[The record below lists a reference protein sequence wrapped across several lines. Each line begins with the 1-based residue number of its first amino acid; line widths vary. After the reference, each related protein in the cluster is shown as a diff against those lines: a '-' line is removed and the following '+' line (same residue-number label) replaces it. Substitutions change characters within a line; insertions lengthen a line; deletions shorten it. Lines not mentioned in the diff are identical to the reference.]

1 MNILHISPYVPSVK
15 ASHAGGVCMGKEVEL
30 LSEIGNVYILSYI
43 NDHKE
48 AELAKIYDREKSK
61 FIKINKFNFAINA
74 ILHLFKPTLFA
85 IRSSLKF
92 KIALLYMV
100 KKNNID
106 YIHCEYTSMAQY
118 VWIKKIFPHLTFNI
132 VEHDVTIQSFE
143 RQIGVSKG
151 LMKLYNSWQLKLVKK
166 CEGKYCKNADN
177 VFTLNEKDKKLLFNV
192 YRIEKSEVLIP
203 YYGIDNFG
211 TLGNPK
217 IKNSICFVGQMGRD
231 ENHTAALRL
240 IKIFKSLKNQDYK
253 LYIIGAHPKQELL
266 NKASQNIIITGF
278 VDSIEEYIDKC
289 EIAVFP
295 LNYGAGIKLKVL
307 LSFGLG
313 LPVITTKI
321 GAEGIDEK
329 GEVLIIKEDDL
340 AFADEIKNLL
350 SNKEK
355 LLEKS
360 KETTLFVNKNF
371 NWRDNRELL
380 KKIYR

>member
-1 MNILHISPYVPSVK
+1 M
-15 ASHAGGVCMGKEVEL
+15 
-30 LSEIGNVYILSYI
+30 
-43 NDHKE
+43 
-48 AELAKIYDREKSK
+48 DR
-61 FIKINKFNFAINA
+61 I
-74 ILHLFKPTLFA
+74 
-85 IRSSLKF
+85 
-92 KIALLYMV
+92 
-100 KKNNID
+100 
-106 YIHCEYTSMAQY
+106 
-118 VWIKKIFPHLTFNI
+118 
-132 VEHDVTIQSFE
+132 
-143 RQIGVSKG
+143 
-151 LMKLYNSWQLKLVKK
+151 
-166 CEGKYCKNADN
+166 
-177 VFTLNEKDKKLLFNV
+177 
-192 YRIEKSEVLIP
+192 
-203 YYGIDNFG
+203 
-211 TLGNPK
+211 
-217 IKNSICFVGQMGRD
+217 
-231 ENHTAALRL
+231 
-240 IKIFKSLKNQDYK
+240 
-253 LYIIGAHPKQELL
+253 
-266 NKASQNIIITGF
+266 
-278 VDSIEEYIDKC
+278 IEEYIDKC

>member
-1 MNILHISPYVPSVK
+1 
-15 ASHAGGVCMGKEVEL
+15 
-30 LSEIGNVYILSYI
+30 
-43 NDHKE
+43 
-48 AELAKIYDREKSK
+48 
-61 FIKINKFNFAINA
+61 
-74 ILHLFKPTLFA
+74 
-85 IRSSLKF
+85 
-92 KIALLYMV
+92 
-100 KKNNID
+100 
-106 YIHCEYTSMAQY
+106 
-118 VWIKKIFPHLTFNI
+118 
-132 VEHDVTIQSFE
+132 
-143 RQIGVSKG
+143 
-151 LMKLYNSWQLKLVKK
+151 
-166 CEGKYCKNADN
+166 
-177 VFTLNEKDKKLLFNV
+177 
-192 YRIEKSEVLIP
+192 
-203 YYGIDNFG
+203 
-211 TLGNPK
+211 
-217 IKNSICFVGQMGRD
+217 MGRD